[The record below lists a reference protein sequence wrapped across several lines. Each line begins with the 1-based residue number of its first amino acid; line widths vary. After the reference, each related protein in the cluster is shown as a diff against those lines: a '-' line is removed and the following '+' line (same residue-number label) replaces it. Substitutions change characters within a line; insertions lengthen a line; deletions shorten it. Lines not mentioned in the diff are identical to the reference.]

1 MDSLHNTT
9 SSIEETIA
17 KAKKLQEKHGITRLA
32 DITNFSR
39 INLPV
44 WIGLRPNA
52 KCLSQSAGKGL
63 TSESALLS
71 ALMEGIE
78 VSYAENVSTNNA
90 VKAKARISKISGYEC
105 ISIDNYPSRTMI
117 PITEEI
123 SWIPIENLATNE
135 KVYAPIDILSL
146 DFRKS
151 KNDNIGPKKIVTTSN
166 GVASGGDI
174 TEATVSALLEVIE
187 RHSIT
192 IKLRMKE
199 EYTLLNLNQFKS
211 KQVDRVIKEVEYGGG
226 KLMVFDSTTVEG
238 VYAVEALLWSDD
250 LSNPICHGSGASLS
264 LEIAILR
271 AILEANQAST
281 IMLSGSRD
289 DITKSMYTVMNN
301 NDQILKKTESMIVN
315 TWSPQQQQYIEI
327 TPEEEL
333 TEIIEKLNNYN
344 HQPIYRHIFSKPED
358 PIAAVKVLVPKME
371 GYYMNGYKAVS
382 DEGREI
388 EGRTTKKEEAT
399 GVIDLAAG
407 GGI

>member
-105 ISIDNYPSRTMI
+105 ISIDNYPSRPMI

-123 SWIPIENLATNE
+123 SWIPIENLTTNE
-135 KVYAPIDILSL
+135 KVYAPIEILSL

-151 KNDNIGPKKIVTTSN
+151 KNNNLGPKKIVTTSN

-187 RHSIT
+187 S
-192 IKLRMKE
+192 
-199 EYTLLNLNQFKS
+199 TL
-211 KQVDRVIKEVEYGGG
+211 
-226 KLMVFDSTTVEG
+226 
-238 VYAVEALLWSDD
+238 
-250 LSNPICHGSGASLS
+250 
-264 LEIAILR
+264 
-271 AILEANQAST
+271 
-281 IMLSGSRD
+281 
-289 DITKSMYTVMNN
+289 
-301 NDQILKKTESMIVN
+301 
-315 TWSPQQQQYIEI
+315 
-327 TPEEEL
+327 
-333 TEIIEKLNNYN
+333 
-344 HQPIYRHIFSKPED
+344 
-358 PIAAVKVLVPKME
+358 
-371 GYYMNGYKAVS
+371 
-382 DEGREI
+382 
-388 EGRTTKKEEAT
+388 
-399 GVIDLAAG
+399 
-407 GGI
+407 